1 MAARFESH
9 GSPLVRRRRGIAL
22 IVGSVAAAMAVV
34 SATIWSLGAFAAQP
48 TVGLGTATPFAI
60 LAGSAVTNTGNS
72 VVMGDL
78 GVSPGASVTGFPPG
92 TVSGTQ
98 HLGDTAAQQAEADL
112 TTAYN
117 DAAGR
122 TPANSVTTDLGGQ
135 MLDAGVYQASAASL
149 SLTGTLTLDGQN
161 NANAV
166 FIFQASSTLTTAT
179 NSTVN
184 LINGA
189 SACNVFWQVGSAAT
203 LGTGTTFEGSILA
216 LSAATIQT
224 GASVTGRVLV
234 SSGAVTL
241 DANVITDPSCPT
253 TPPSTTTTTTTAAPV
268 GTTTSTTTN
277 TSTTTTTP
285 PGATG
290 PIPTVTG
297 VTPSSGP
304 TAGGTSFTVTG
315 SGFSTTPGGT
325 VIDIGGSPATQ
336 VTCTSSAVCTGLT
349 PAGSGSAAVIVIVDD
364 HPSSSVGA
372 PTFTYVTPGL
382 AFTGSNAS
390 GIALGGLTLIG
401 LGALSLV
408 VSRRRRPAG

>member
-1 MAARFESH
+1 
-9 GSPLVRRRRGIAL
+9 
-22 IVGSVAAAMAVV
+22 MAVV

-78 GVSPGASVTGFPPG
+78 GVSPGASLTGFPPG

-122 TPANSVTTDLGGQ
+122 TPATSVTTDLGGQ
-135 MLDAGVYQASAASL
+135 MLDAGVYQASASSL

-179 NSTVN
+179 NSTVS

-216 LSAATIQT
+216 LSAATIET

-241 DANVITDPSCPT
+241 DANVITDPNCPT
-253 TPPSTTTTTTTAAPV
+253 TPPSTTTTTTAAPV
-268 GTTTSTTTN
+268 GSTTSTTSTTTTST

-285 PGATG
+285 PGVTG

-297 VTPSSGP
+297 VTPSSGS
-304 TAGGTSFTVTG
+304 TSGGTPFTVTG

-325 VIDIGGSPATQ
+325 VIDIGGLPATQ
-336 VTCTSSAVCTGLT
+336 VSCTSSTVCTGLT
-349 PAGSGSAAVIVIVDD
+349 PAGSGSAAVIVIADE

-390 GIALGGLTLIG
+390 GVALGGLALIG

-408 VSRRRRPAG
+408 VSRRRRPAVDPRWSAHPEP